1 MRQNWLVI
9 HFLSFIYILV
19 VLFSNPYRA
28 YCVNIS
34 IGSSLSQFNL
44 NVPDD
49 LKVKQYLG
57 LKNLKSFSISQ
68 ISAKLILIEIY
79 SFYCPIC
86 HKQAPIAN
94 KLFNFIQ
101 QDPELSKDIKMIGIG
116 AGNNQR
122 EIEAYKSNFRV
133 PFPLFSDVDF
143 KIHKKI
149 GEPRT
154 PTTILVTNKGKV
166 LLIHQGVMEDMDE
179 FVRKIKKF
187 HDQQ

>member
-1 MRQNWLVI
+1 MKQNWLVI

-19 VLFSNPYRA
+19 VLFSYPYCA
-28 YCVNIS
+28 YGVNIS
-34 IGSSLSQFNL
+34 TGSTLSQFSL

-49 LKVKQYLG
+49 SNVKRYLG

-68 ISAKLILIEIY
+68 ISAKLILIEIF

-86 HKQAPIAN
+86 HKQAPVAN

-101 QDPELSKDIKMIGIG
+101 QDPELSKDIKVIGIG
-116 AGNNQR
+116 AGNNQK

-133 PFPLFSDVDF
+133 QFPLFSDVDF
-143 KIHKKI
+143 NIHKKI

-166 LLIHQGVMEDMDE
+166 LLTHQGVMEDMDE
-179 FVRKIKKF
+179 FVRKLKKI
-187 HDQQ
+187 HAQQ